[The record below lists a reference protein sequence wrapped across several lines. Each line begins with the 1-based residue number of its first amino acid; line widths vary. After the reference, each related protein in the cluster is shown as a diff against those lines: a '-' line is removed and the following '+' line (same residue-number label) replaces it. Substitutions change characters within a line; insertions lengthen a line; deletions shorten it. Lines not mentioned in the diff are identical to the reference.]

1 MRSLPLY
8 AACYYAKGFMSLP
21 AFLQD
26 TKNKSVTRVARTFV
40 DIAAHQHK
48 IQQSARQREEGG
60 VVALREGFA
69 YFVSEG
75 INPRERMFG
84 DEASGG
90 KSVLRATQLGKIQ
103 KLYAHVVFVLVILV
117 GKLKTVL
124 TQQLAHLERGLAT
137 PKEQCNSATVQNL
150 AKT

>member
-1 MRSLPLY
+1 
-8 AACYYAKGFMSLP
+8 
-21 AFLQD
+21 
-26 TKNKSVTRVARTFV
+26 
-40 DIAAHQHK
+40 
-48 IQQSARQREEGG
+48 
-60 VVALREGFA
+60 
-69 YFVSEG
+69 
-75 INPRERMFG
+75 MFG